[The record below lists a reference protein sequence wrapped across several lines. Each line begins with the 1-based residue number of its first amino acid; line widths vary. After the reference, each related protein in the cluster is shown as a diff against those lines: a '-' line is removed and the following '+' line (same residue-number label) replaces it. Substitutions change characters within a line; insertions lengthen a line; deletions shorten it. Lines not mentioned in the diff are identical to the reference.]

1 MVSKTQTHRVGRN
14 SSSIAGAICDFRQSL
29 LRRSSKLSSPYNES
43 NEQLVSSIKKMMK
56 MNYRYL
62 ISEIQSSPTWHG
74 LKHFRFDLGHLTLF
88 VPAGFLCPTRPD
100 GRYFSSLCM
109 IRSPKHL
116 SPEFGD
122 EPYRPQPR
130 RKAFIIHCR
139 THLPTFR
146 VLTCTNKV

>member
-1 MVSKTQTHRVGRN
+1 MVSKTQTHRIGRN
-14 SSSIAGAICDFRQSL
+14 SSSIAGAICDFRQSR
-29 LRRSSKLSSPYNES
+29 LRRSSKLSLSYTES
-43 NEQLVSSIKKMMK
+43 NEQLVSSITKMMK

-62 ISEIQSSPTWHG
+62 ISEIQSSPIWHG
-74 LKHFRFDLGHLTLF
+74 LTHFRFDLGHLTRF

-116 SPEFGD
+116 SPEFAD
-122 EPYRPQPR
+122 EFYRSHPR
-130 RKAFIIHCR
+130 AKAFIAEHMC
-139 THLPTFR
+139 PTFR